1 MGKHYHVRHRS
12 TGERYTVTVPADCA
26 PASVRSTYEA
36 EHWRTR
42 EISYGSGS
50 RHDTDDFRFPSRPV
64 LPDGLIPIDG
74 SRCEPIETHPGML
87 YPPRNRHGPFAP
99 LPPFPQEV
107 HSPPQRH
114 VSFAPD
120 PRRDPPLPSYPP
132 NPTRRNGQGHSRS
145 RSAPVNPFEG
155 SHHSGNVS
163 DRLAQLPEYARR
175 HPRFEEAKYAMQ
187 MIWRY
192 PRDDPRAVPWQMV
205 LRDITEDME
214 RVGLDGLAGGMR

>member
-12 TGERYTVTVPADCA
+12 TGERYTVTVPADTS

-50 RHDTDDFRFPSRPV
+50 RHDTDDFRFPNRLV
-64 LPDGLIPIDG
+64 VPDGLVPIDG
-74 SRCEPIETHPGML
+74 SRYAPIPTHPGML
-87 YPPRNRHGPFAP
+87 SSPSQRHGPFSP
-99 LPPFPQEV
+99 IPPFPQPV

-120 PRRDPPLPSYPP
+120 PRRDPPPAYLPNPP
-132 NPTRRNGQGHSRS
+132 TPTRRHGQGHSRS

-155 SHHSGNVS
+155 SHHSENVS
-163 DRLAQLPEYARR
+163 NRLAQLPQYAQQ
-175 HPRFEEAKYAMQ
+175 HPRFDEARHAMQ

-205 LRDITEDME
+205 LREITEDME
-214 RVGLDGLAGGMR
+214 RVGLDGLGR

>member
-12 TGERYTVTVPADCA
+12 TGERYTVTVPADTS

-50 RHDTDDFRFPSRPV
+50 RHDTDDFRFPNRLV
-64 LPDGLIPIDG
+64 VPDGLVPIDG
-74 SRCEPIETHPGML
+74 SRYAPIPPYPGSL
-87 YPPRNRHGPFAP
+87 YPPPNRHNP
-99 LPPFPQEV
+99 LSPIPPFPQPV
-107 HSPPQRH
+107 SSPPQRH

-120 PRRDPPLPSYPP
+120 PRRDALPPSYQP
-132 NPTRRNGQGHSRS
+132 NSTRRHGPGHSRS

-155 SHHSGNVS
+155 SHHSENIS
-163 DRLAQLPEYARR
+163 SRLAQLPQYAQQ

-192 PRDDPRAVPWQMV
+192 PRYDPRAVPWQMV
-205 LRDITEDME
+205 LREITEDME